1 MGRGHTILDTRIHD
15 TASRAFFAPVGLA
28 TPSAGAANSADNS
41 TTALADESSDGLGGF
56 SSEGNPF
63 LFPLNLLEDNFPGE
77 DNFSE
82 ETGASTEFKDVGLE
96 DLGNKSTWW
105 LLHTK
110 PRQEKK
116 LAEQLTRFG
125 ISHYLPATKHKAL
138 TRGRTRI
145 TWSPLFSGYFFLRGT
160 LDQRLRALETNRL
173 VTTHQ
178 VDDGEGLQAR
188 LWDLA
193 DLIEKGAPL
202 TAEAR
207 LATGRRVRVKS
218 GPFQNMEGTVIKRGG
233 KTRLFIMVSQL
244 LGGVSM
250 EVEEHL
256 LDPIF

>member
-28 TPSAGAANSADNS
+28 TPSAGAANSAD
-41 TTALADESSDGLGGF
+41 ESSDGLDGF

-77 DNFSE
+77 TE
-82 ETGASTEFKDVGLE
+82 ASTKVESIGLE
-96 DLGNKSTWW
+96 DLGNESTWW

-160 LDQRLRALETNRL
+160 LDQRLRALKTNRL
-173 VTTHQ
+173 VTTHR